1 MIKNLF
7 ILDYNDT
14 IVYGI
19 ERVSDYFLKDFFGEE
34 IFNNIKNSSFEASNE
49 FEIYKQDNSYQLSY
63 IDAKKYW
70 NNFKNGIFYYQLNDV
85 KSSAIQKRFNEIEEF
100 FKTEKNINY
109 KEYCC
114 DEILCLLI
122 ALYNIFITNVKPEEN
137 FKFFVDKYNN
147 KENILLINTGGPQKI
162 VENELKEFIQLNI
175 DEYNYLK
182 YFLDNQLIFGATSTL
197 SKKDDSRI
205 NILIN
210 LLKERNIQ
218 IDKHTKIIII
228 GDAESDAKNF
238 EEFAIKQPDIKKSIF
253 IIEKRVNDYNDLI
266 IRSKKYKL
274 KKDQI
279 NISNQLKDFYEN
291 QEKLA
296 LKIIKKVEDRKD
308 WIRNTKPIKKNYN
321 FVENF
326 SKIYI

>member
-1 MIKNLF
+1 M
-7 ILDYNDT
+7 
-14 IVYGI
+14 
-19 ERVSDYFLKDFFGEE
+19 
-34 IFNNIKNSSFEASNE
+34 
-49 FEIYKQDNSYQLSY
+49 
-63 IDAKKYW
+63 
-70 NNFKNGIFYYQLNDV
+70 
-85 KSSAIQKRFNEIEEF
+85 
-100 FKTEKNINY
+100 
-109 KEYCC
+109 
-114 DEILCLLI
+114 
-122 ALYNIFITNVKPEEN
+122 
-137 FKFFVDKYNN
+137 
-147 KENILLINTGGPQKI
+147 
-162 VENELKEFIQLNI
+162 
-175 DEYNYLK
+175 
-182 YFLDNQLIFGATSTL
+182 
-197 SKKDDSRI
+197 
-205 NILIN
+205 IN

-238 EEFAIKQPDIKKSIF
+238 EEFAIKQPDIQKSIF

-308 WIRNTKPIKKNYN
+308 WINKTKPIKKNYN